1 MYRPLADQLRPLALD
16 DVVGQRHL
24 IGENGILRRIIE
36 SGSIPN
42 MIFYGPSGV
51 GKTTLASIIAN
62 QTQRKLY
69 KLNATTASL
78 QDIKAIVDELDTFLA
93 PQGVLL
99 YLDEIQYFNKKQQQS
114 LLEFMENGKIT
125 LIASTTENP
134 YFYIYNAILSRST
147 VFEFKPVTPEDVAQA
162 VRRAFSL
169 QAKAQKQPISLEE
182 GVSGP
187 HRLGLRRG
195 RAQIHQRG
203 GAFVLSRRAQ
213 RRGQRFVRLLGRC
226 PGSDPGFLHEIRP
239 GWRQPL

>member
-1 MYRPLADQLRPLALD
+1 MYRPLADQLRPLTLD

-93 PQGVLL
+93 PQGGYDVPAHLKDAHYQGAQQL
-99 YLDEIQYFNKKQQQS
+99 GRGLTYRYPHDYPGHWVPQQYLPDELKGRVYYQPGDNKLEQQ
-114 LLEFMENGKIT
+114 
-125 LIASTTENP
+125 
-134 YFYIYNAILSRST
+134 
-147 VFEFKPVTPEDVAQA
+147 AQA
-162 VRRAFSL
+162 YW
-169 QAKAQKQPISLEE
+169 QKVK
-182 GVSGP
+182 G
-187 HRLGLRRG
+187 
-195 RAQIHQRG
+195 
-203 GAFVLSRRAQ
+203 SRQ
-213 RRGQRFVRLLGRC
+213 N
-226 PGSDPGFLHEIRP
+226 
-239 GWRQPL
+239 